1 MIVTFC
7 AGEDEAQAV
16 EVQDTHA
23 QLILEALGLDD
34 IDGHLFGSCPAKD
47 FMGRLLIITAIGRTQ
62 RGRTPGFLQKKIGEL
77 RDLADRAIAQGVKII
92 WAETFT
98 G

>member
-16 EVQDTHA
+16 EIQGTHA

-34 IDGHLFGSCPAKD
+34 IDGHLSGSCPAKD
-47 FMGRLLIITAIGRTQ
+47 FMGRLLIVTAIGRTQ